1 MYTRGKRNPNDQ
13 PKEERE
19 KKKKKKKKKKKLSLS
34 LSLREH
40 GDLRLS
46 LSLSLYLSDTKR
58 RYADAL
64 FFPHKKWR
72 KVGKKS
78 NTKRKKSTRYDV
90 GKKRRSADVVDR
102 RWCRDS
108 SREVLVFFALFDQR
122 EVFFSSLF
130 SSERCFFIIFF
141 W

>member
-13 PKEERE
+13 PKEGRE
-19 KKKKKKKKKKKLSLS
+19 KKKKKKKKKILSLS

-64 FFPHKKWR
+64 FFPTKNGEKWGKNLTQKER
-72 KVGKKS
+72 KAH
-78 NTKRKKSTRYDV
+78 YDV

>member
-13 PKEERE
+13 PKEGRE
-19 KKKKKKKKKKKLSLS
+19 KKKKKKKKKILSLS

-58 RYADAL
+58 YADAL

-78 NTKRKKSTRYDV
+78 NTKRKKST
-90 GKKRRSADVVDR
+90 
-102 RWCRDS
+102 
-108 SREVLVFFALFDQR
+108 L
-122 EVFFSSLF
+122 
-130 SSERCFFIIFF
+130 
-141 W
+141 